1 MSPEIPRGWKT
12 VLEEEITKAYY
23 QNLQSFLGEERKQ
36 YQIFPPEHEIFSA
49 LKFTPY
55 TAVSVLLLGQDPYH
69 GQNQAH
75 GLSFSV
81 RPGTPL
87 PPSLKN
93 IFKELNTD
101 LGIKL
106 PNHGCLL
113 PWAKQG
119 VLLLNAVLT
128 VRAHQPNSHKG
139 KGWEIFTD
147 KIIRSL
153 SNRDDPVVF
162 LLWGSFAHKKIE
174 LINTQRH
181 TIIQSAHPSPFSAHR
196 GFFGSR
202 PFSRTNRALKESGK
216 PEIDWQI
223 AEPKTHY

>member
-23 QNLQSFLGEERKQ
+23 QNLQCFLDEERKQ

-55 TAVSVLLLGQDPYH
+55 STVSVLLLGQDPYH

-106 PNHGCLL
+106 PNHGCLV

-153 SNRDDPVVF
+153 SDRDDPVVF

-181 TIIQSAHPSPFSAHR
+181 TIIQSAHPSPFSAHK
-196 GFFGSR
+196 GFFGSH
-202 PFSRTNRALKESGK
+202 PFSRTNRALIESGK

>member
-23 QNLQSFLGEERKQ
+23 QNLQSFLDEERKQ

-55 TAVSVLLLGQDPYH
+55 STVSVLLLGQDPYH

-106 PNHGCLL
+106 PNHGCLV

-153 SNRDDPVVF
+153 SDRDDPVVF

-181 TIIQSAHPSPFSAHR
+181 TIIQSAHPSPFSAHK
-196 GFFGSR
+196 GFFGSH
-202 PFSRTNRALKESGK
+202 PFSRTNRALIESGK